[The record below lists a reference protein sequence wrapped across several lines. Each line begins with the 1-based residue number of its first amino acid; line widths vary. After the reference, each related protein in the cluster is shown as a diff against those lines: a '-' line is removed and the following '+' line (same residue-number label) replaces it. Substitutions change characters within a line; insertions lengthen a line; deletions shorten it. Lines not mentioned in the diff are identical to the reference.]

1 MAEKIMTPAEYYKKI
16 SKEDKDAII
25 NLGDRKGF
33 DFVPTGSWVMNF
45 LIGDGNN
52 TNSPGGFPRGHV
64 VEVFGD
70 ESSGKTTMALSACKQ
85 AQDMG
90 GVPVFVDF
98 ERTFHKQYAINMG
111 LDLSPEKFILMEP
124 KYFEHGARMIKDVL
138 MTKPPIIVVDSVSAM
153 IPKQF
158 LEGQVDE
165 SGRIG
170 LQAQLM
176 SAYLAHITKYL
187 QPSNTCLLFTNQL
200 RSVIKQSKWDTGPEE
215 ETSGGRAI
223 RFYSS
228 LRIKMKKGMVERV
241 SAKNIITGKKEKE
254 PVSVIVK
261 ITVVK
266 NKIDKPYRTG
276 PVYIRFGRGF
286 DNIMSLIEFGINNGV
301 IKASGPYYKFEKEGE
316 QLFNLSGKEAVRD
329 FLEKN
334 DKVHSKLQ
342 EELKKTMIEDQQAA
356 EDYAEE
362 QESTEDDVEAL
373 LGNISESFVEKKS
386 EEKTGKRKKSDD

>member
-98 ERTFHKQYAINMG
+98 ERTFHKQYALNMG

-124 KYFEHGARMIKDVL
+124 RYFEHGARMIKDVL
-138 MTKPPIIVVDSVSAM
+138 MTRPPIIVVDSVSAM

-187 QPSNTCLLFTNQL
+187 QPYNTCLLFTNQL

-276 PVYIRFGRGF
+276 PVYIRFGKGF

-301 IKASGPYYKFEKEGE
+301 IKASGPYYKFDKDGE

-342 EELKKTMIEDQQAA
+342 DELKKTMIEDQKAA
-356 EDYAEE
+356 EEYAEE

-373 LGNISESFVEKKS
+373 LGNISESFVEKKT